1 MDMRSAWLKWARAVE
16 HQKTLARET
25 WLFAEKDSY
34 EYIFFNNSGAPTD
47 PLVKMY
53 WRLKIK
59 EPYPE
64 RWSILIGDA
73 LTNLRAALDHAL
85 WFAVLAQS
93 GPPTTW
99 AVKPERVQFPIA
111 STEQKFKDPDKTLA
125 PMVSP
130 DIWDVVK
137 AVQPFHGG
145 AHAHTAPLEILR
157 WLSNVDKH
165 RAVHIVGRTHVDLGP
180 VLLASPS
187 PLEVVEEWRLEG
199 PAEDGAVVARLKL
212 KRPTNSQPIDVA
224 PIFAHEAALQICDAP
239 QATYR
244 DLASVMDV
252 MKEHVFGVLAAF
264 STQLGIAPPDGLD
277 LGTEDDH

>member
-1 MDMRSAWLKWARAVE
+1 MRSAWLKWARAVE
-16 HQKTLARET
+16 HQQTLARET

-34 EYIFFNNSGAPTD
+34 EYTCFNNSSAPD
-47 PLVKMY
+47 DRLVRMH

-85 WFAVLAQS
+85 WSAVLAQS

-99 AVKPERVQFPIA
+99 AVRPERVQFPIA
-111 STEQKFKDPDKTLA
+111 STEQKFKEPDKMLA
-125 PMVSP
+125 SMVSP

-145 AHAHTAPLEILR
+145 TQAHTVPLEILR

-180 VLLASPS
+180 IQVASSS

-212 KRPTNSQPIDVA
+212 KRPTDSQPIDIA
-224 PIFAHEAALQICDAP
+224 PTFAHEATLQICDTP
-239 QATYR
+239 QPDYR
-244 DLASVMDV
+244 TLASVMEIT
-252 MKEHVFGVLAAF
+252 KEHVFNVLAAF
-264 STQLGIAPPDGLD
+264 STALDVAPPDGLD
-277 LGTEDDH
+277 LGTGDRH